1 MCWKSTTSE
10 ESHGNL
16 QCPPF
21 NIPEM
26 MMMNIYLFLELF
38 KMGFYTIAELE
49 IALNY
54 EENNNILW
62 YYS

>member
-1 MCWKSTTSE
+1 MVIC
-10 ESHGNL
+10 NVL
-16 QCPPF
+16 RL
-21 NIPEM
+21 NIPE
-26 MMMNIYLFLELF
+26 MMNIYLFLELF

-49 IALNY
+49 IVLNS

>member
-1 MCWKSTTSE
+1 MVIC
-10 ESHGNL
+10 NVL
-16 QCPPF
+16 RL

-49 IALNY
+49 IVLNFS
-54 EENNNILW
+54 EENNNIL
-62 YYS
+62 